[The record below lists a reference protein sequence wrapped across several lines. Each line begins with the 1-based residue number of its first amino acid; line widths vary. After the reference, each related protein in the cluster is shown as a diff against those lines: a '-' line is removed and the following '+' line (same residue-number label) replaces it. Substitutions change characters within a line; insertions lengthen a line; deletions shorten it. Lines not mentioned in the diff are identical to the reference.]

1 MYKLSLTLL
10 AIATLSA
17 CNTSP
22 PSQLTHIDSVT
33 IPVVA
38 NAKSS
43 VKPAEMASLH
53 QENQHIIDN
62 LTLSLKSEYLLDVKT
77 AEIFDVH
84 SQAHQVYMSLSKLDQ
99 FRMVNNFYFK
109 EHNFAG
115 LRQVNASLKPLL
127 QG

>member
-1 MYKLSLTLL
+1 MYKLSFTLL

-17 CNTSP
+17 CNTAP
-22 PSQLTHIDSVT
+22 PTQLTHIDSAT

-38 NAKSS
+38 NVKSS
-43 VKPAEMASLH
+43 VKPAEMAALH
-53 QENQHIIDN
+53 QENKQIIDN
-62 LTLSLKSEYLLDVKT
+62 LTLSLKSEYLLDVKP
-77 AEIFDVH
+77 AEIFDAH

-115 LRQVNASLKPLL
+115 LQQVNTSLKPLL
-127 QG
+127 RG